1 MKPNEHETKRDE
13 RSEYSEPTIVDYGTL
28 NDLTAAGGSKF
39 EDTPIGTPIGNVT
52 ASSTP

>member
-1 MKPNEHETKRDE
+1 MDINAHEQHEE
-13 RSEYSEPTIVDYGTL
+13 RPEYTEPTVVDYGTL

-39 EDTPIGTPIGNVT
+39 EDSPVGTPIGGVT

>member
-1 MKPNEHETKRDE
+1 MDTNERKQHDE
-13 RSEYSEPTIVDYGTL
+13 VLEYSEPTVVDYGTL

-39 EDTPIGTPIGNVT
+39 EDSPVGTPIGGVT

>member
-1 MKPNEHETKRDE
+1 MIPNEHEQQHEE
-13 RSEYSEPTIVDYGTL
+13 RAEYSEPTIVDYGTL

-39 EDTPIGTPIGNVT
+39 EDSPIGTPIGNVT